1 MCPNNFCVQLHLHLF
16 HFKVVYFI
24 IAETSSNI
32 IRPKLPPGAISM
44 MGNMPA
50 RPNEGNKLFE
60 EMQARRR
67 SRLMVGLI
75 ISGPKIIKDLI
86 KDYQKATTSTI
97 IVKNKASTII
107 LNLKQKST

>member
-1 MCPNNFCVQLHLHLF
+1 MF

-67 SRLMVGLI
+67 SRLMVGLF
-75 ISGPKIIKDLI
+75 ISGPKII